1 MSNDVKSLITG
12 AFMLATGLILYFTT
26 GGVKIPVF
34 TLTKVGVVLIFL
46 GGLELVITTGAMLLP
61 DRKNQ
66 RR

>member
-1 MSNDVKSLITG
+1 MRSL
-12 AFMLATGLILYFTT
+12 L
-26 GGVKIPVF
+26 